1 MLHTENLEPTSCSSY
16 DELLFSH
23 VHPYVV
29 TREALCASVTS
40 TCFNTHCLYWMY
52 VRTFC
57 RERPGVLL
65 RRPCGH
71 EAASVLMLLRNS
83 ININQS
89 TISQHWSS
97 LKAHSSTQNGTDCK
111 QYSNSHY
118 RFYVLCYGFLIEK
131 QPTNTCFL
139 PFCVWLQRNVLSEFT
154 ENELPPF

>member
-97 LKAHSSTQNGTDCK
+97 LKARSSTQNGTDCK

-118 RFYVLCYGFLIEK
+118 RCFVLWIPDWKTTNKHMFFTFSRLTAEKCIEWVHRK
-131 QPTNTCFL
+131 WINPL
-139 PFCVWLQRNVLSEFT
+139 LV
-154 ENELPPF
+154 